1 MRKHQCVARRDLDRR
16 LFKTARH
23 ALVNEPNATFSDEAR
38 ARRPRLGE
46 PSSKEPNVYPLPF
59 AQAGPP
65 RRRRG
70 GASVGG
76 SRLAS
81 AENALSCVAAFALPL
96 RFGLDRRHRLGWPSS
111 ACAWR

>member
-23 ALVNEPNATFSDEAR
+23 ALVNEPNTTFSDEAR

-46 PSSKEPNVYPLPF
+46 PSSEEPNVYTLPF

-76 SRLAS
+76 MRLAS
-81 AENALSCVAAFALPL
+81 AENALSFGAVALPL
-96 RFGLDRRHRLGWPSS
+96 RFGFERRHRLGLPSS
-111 ACAWR
+111 AVAWW